1 MNEKILNI
9 RHLDVLLVLAYLILV
24 LTGWLSIFSS
34 TYAGE
39 EFDLLNLSKPYG
51 KQSLWI
57 IISFVAAMI
66 ILFLDVKII
75 VKMAFPFYWFVLVTL
90 ILTLLIGSII
100 SGNKA
105 WINLGNGILFQPSE
119 FAKYGVSL
127 VVAYLLN
134 LPAFT
139 LENRKNVLLLAA
151 LILVPIIIILLQ
163 NDTGSA
169 VVFLAYF
176 FLFYRLGLSNFY
188 LFLLIYSIVMFILS
202 LLIKQYIL
210 LLSVTFLFVIGV
222 FIFRN
227 HRERLKKLI
236 FTWFFSI
243 IGIVA
248 TNYVFFHVLK
258 KHQQDRINV
267 LIGREYEERGSAF
280 NIKQSMI
287 AIGSGG
293 LTGKGLFQGT
303 QTKYNFVPAQ
313 HTDFIFSAIGEQLG
327 FIGCTLVILLY
338 VFIMVR
344 LVNQAEKQR
353 SPFSFVFVYS
363 VALIIFLHF
372 FINIG
377 MSISLVPVIGIPLP
391 FVSYGGSSLLSF
403 TLMYFTAIKLMMHR
417 HEVL

>member
-1 MNEKILNI
+1 MSDKILNI
-9 RHLDVLLVLAYLILV
+9 RQLDIWLMITYLVLVAI
-24 LTGWLSIFSS
+24 GWLSIFSS

-39 EFDLLNLSKPYG
+39 DFDFLNLSKPYG

-57 IISFVAAMI
+57 IVSLVIAII
-66 ILFLDVKII
+66 ILLLDVKII
-75 VKMAFPFYWFVLVTL
+75 VKMAFPFYWLVLVTL
-90 ILTLLIGSII
+90 VLTLLIGSII

-127 VVAYLLN
+127 VIAYLLN

-139 LENRKNVLLLAA
+139 LENKKNIILIASLIAVPVL
-151 LILVPIIIILLQ
+151 IILLQ

-169 VVFLAYF
+169 VVFLAFF
-176 FLFYRLGLSNFY
+176 FLFYRLGISNFY
-188 LFLLIYSIVMFILS
+188 LFLMVYSILLFVLS
-202 LLIKQYIL
+202 LLVKQYIL

-222 FIFRN
+222 FFFRN
-227 HRERLKKLI
+227 HREGLKKLI
-236 FTWFFSI
+236 FSWIFSLIWI
-243 IGIVA
+243 IA
-248 TNYVFFHVLK
+248 TNYIFFHVLK

-293 LTGKGLFQGT
+293 LIGKGLFRGT

-313 HTDFIFSAIGEQLG
+313 HTDFIFSAVGEQLG
-327 FIGCTLVILLY
+327 FVGSTILILLY
-338 VFIMVR
+338 VFILIRMIN
-344 LVNQAEKQR
+344 LAEKQR
-353 SPFSFVFVYS
+353 STFSFVFIYS
-363 VALIIFLHF
+363 TALIIFIHF

-403 TLMYFTAIKLMMHR
+403 TLMYFTTIKLIMHR
-417 HEVL
+417 HETL